1 MFAATRGETV
11 SPARSSKA
19 AWEDE
24 DGDFV
29 LEVEPTELWKT
40 KKVEAMTKSMDTGKG
55 KGKARAP
62 SEMSEM
68 SLPTRPPSPRNQQPI
83 VLEYDN
89 EDVVLDVDRIV
100 ETAARSKIKG
110 KGKATASSLS
120 RIATVPLSSPEQLP
134 TKPVARPR
142 RSSSSELLGISL
154 ERPMTVPAAPIL
166 PKPMALSS
174 HLSGNSFANYAYV
187 QDRPSP
193 PVVDH
198 SNSLVARALSARLER
213 TAAEKTA
220 VKSKSARTSA
230 SPGGDSSSKPAN
242 APKRLKPSKPMIP
255 GMMVPEKDLRKVKH
269 CLCCNEDWS
278 TGRKAAKSKWVR
290 PFSLCTPSTSV
301 IADPTSS
308 FLQVHMY
315 NCSLQPATALSL
327 DNLIDTIITYV
338 ASLAPLNVTDQNATL
353 FQSLTA
359 AKKRRKSSAK
369 TVSSLVTGEEG
380 REKIR
385 QKLEEESERWKD
397 DNTED
402 GGFALMP
409 STQTFS
415 KSDLGSKFAVR
426 PEGRSN
432 SSDEEESGEE
442 DGSVGEE
449 ASEEGDASN
458 SRNDPGQL
466 SSSRPSLWD
475 LAMDPAASQLDMAG
489 HLRIVSLPLV
499 GPLDDLWC
507 TF

>member
-1 MFAATRGETV
+1 
-11 SPARSSKA
+11 
-19 AWEDE
+19 
-24 DGDFV
+24 
-29 LEVEPTELWKT
+29 
-40 KKVEAMTKSMDTGKG
+40 
-55 KGKARAP
+55 
-62 SEMSEM
+62 
-68 SLPTRPPSPRNQQPI
+68 
-83 VLEYDN
+83 
-89 EDVVLDVDRIV
+89 
-100 ETAARSKIKG
+100 
-110 KGKATASSLS
+110 
-120 RIATVPLSSPEQLP
+120 
-134 TKPVARPR
+134 
-142 RSSSSELLGISL
+142 
-154 ERPMTVPAAPIL
+154 
-166 PKPMALSS
+166 
-174 HLSGNSFANYAYV
+174 
-187 QDRPSP
+187 
-193 PVVDH
+193 
-198 SNSLVARALSARLER
+198 
-213 TAAEKTA
+213 
-220 VKSKSARTSA
+220 
-230 SPGGDSSSKPAN
+230 
-242 APKRLKPSKPMIP
+242 
-255 GMMVPEKDLRKVKH
+255 
-269 CLCCNEDWS
+269 
-278 TGRKAAKSKWVR
+278 
-290 PFSLCTPSTSV
+290 
-301 IADPTSS
+301 
-308 FLQVHMY
+308 MY

-338 ASLAPLNVTDQNATL
+338 ASLAPLHVTDQNATL

-458 SRNDPGQL
+458 SRNDPSQL